1 MAYKLELPESLKI
14 HPVFHVSLL
23 HPYQDPA
30 MFSDRAPIAPPPIPI
45 TIDDAPEYEVEKIL
59 DHRVHRRHL
68 EYLVK
73 WVGYPEYDASWE
85 PEINLDNAKESVE
98 AYRASRSMP
107 GRGGSD
113 VMVLQSKEGSRDLDH
128 VIWDEIPDGLSE
140 GTELSEHREQ
150 GVMQG

>member
-1 MAYKLELPESLKI
+1 M
-14 HPVFHVSLL
+14 
-23 HPYQDPA
+23 
-30 MFSDRAPIAPPPIPI
+30 
-45 TIDDAPEYEVEKIL
+45 
-59 DHRVHRRHL
+59 
-68 EYLVK
+68 
-73 WVGYPEYDASWE
+73 GYPEYDASWE

-140 GTELSEHREQ
+140 GTELSERQEQ